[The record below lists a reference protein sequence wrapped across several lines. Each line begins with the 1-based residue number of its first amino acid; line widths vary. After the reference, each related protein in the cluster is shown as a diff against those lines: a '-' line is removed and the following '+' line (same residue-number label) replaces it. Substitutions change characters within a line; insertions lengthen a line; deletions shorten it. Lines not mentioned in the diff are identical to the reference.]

1 MTHPSPKRNMIPKA
15 VLMRSGLVSLTTARP
30 VNTAQPR
37 TTVKSARPMTNVF
50 NKAHS
55 TVRRP
60 INNKIATKKSNF
72 NQGVN
77 TVKDK
82 NVNTARPKAIVN
94 TAKPKAV
101 FKAVKGNQ
109 VNAVKASACWVWKP
123 KTKGN
128 PQMDLQDQGV
138 IDSGCS
144 RYMTRN
150 MSYLTN
156 FEEIDGGYVAFGGNP
171 KGGKITDKV
180 RIVNGEQQLQA
191 LVDGKKIVVTK
202 EFVRRDL
209 QLDDEE
215 GTDCLPNA
223 TIFEK
228 LTRMGAKTTAWNE
241 FSSTM
246 ASAIICLAT
255 NQKFKFSKYIFES
268 MVKNFDNAGKFLM
281 YPSDP
286 TIVADKAVNEEPSMQ
301 LKELMDFY
309 TKLQQR
315 VLDLENTKTAQAQ
328 EITSLKKRVKKLEK
342 KGGSRTHK
350 LRRLYKVGISARV
363 VSSVEASLGDQEDAS
378 KQGRK
383 INDID
388 ADEDIT
394 LENVHDAEMFDV
406 NDLHGDEVFVEKEV
420 PVKEVSAVG
429 KVNTASIATTVSAAT
444 ITEDEITLAQ
454 ALAELKSVK
463 PKVTTATTTTTK
475 GILLQ
480 EPSESTTT
488 TTTPSKDKAEFD
500 EEVRLAREKDEANVA
515 LIEEWNDIQAKIET
529 DYELAQRLQAEE
541 QEELTVDEKAT
552 LFQQLLEK
560 RRKHF
565 AAKRA
570 EEKRNRPPTR
580 AQQRSIMCTYL
591 KNMAGWKPK
600 DLKIKS
606 FAYIQ
611 ELFDKAFKRVGTFVD
626 FTTELVEGTEME
638 ETSKKA
644 EITQESSSKRAGDEL
659 EQENAKK
666 QKVDDDQEAAKM
678 KELMKIVPDEEEVA
692 LDAIPLAT
700 KPPSIIGWK
709 IVNEVKINY
718 YQIIRADGSSKR
730 YSAFIQM
737 LRSFDKEDLETL
749 WKLVKAKHGYTRP
762 EEGYERVLW
771 GDLKKMFEHHVEDA
785 VWRNLQENKVL
796 V

>member
-1 MTHPSPKRNMIPKA
+1 MT
-15 VLMRSGLVSLTTARP
+15 G
-30 VNTAQPR
+30 
-37 TTVKSARPMTNVF
+37 
-50 NKAHS
+50 
-55 TVRRP
+55 
-60 INNKIATKKSNF
+60 
-72 NQGVN
+72 
-77 TVKDK
+77 
-82 NVNTARPKAIVN
+82 
-94 TAKPKAV
+94 
-101 FKAVKGNQ
+101 
-109 VNAVKASACWVWKP
+109 
-123 KTKGN
+123 
-128 PQMDLQDQGV
+128 
-138 IDSGCS
+138 
-144 RYMTRN
+144 N

-180 RIVNGEQQLQA
+180 IWL
-191 LVDGKKIVVTK
+191 KKKWVKVP
-202 EFVRRDL
+202 
-209 QLDDEE
+209 Q
-215 GTDCLPNA
+215 
-223 TIFEK
+223 
-228 LTRMGAKTTAWNE
+228 
-241 FSSTM
+241 SS
-246 ASAIICLAT
+246 
-255 NQKFKFSKYIFES
+255 
-268 MVKNFDNAGKFLM
+268 V
-281 YPSDP
+281 PSDP
-286 TIVADKAVNEEPSMQ
+286 TNVADEAVNEEPSMQ
-301 LKELMDFY
+301 LKELMDFC

-328 EITSLKKRVKKLEK
+328 EITSLKKIVKKLEK
-342 KGGSRTHK
+342 KAGSRTHK
-350 LRRLYKVGISARV
+350 LIRLYKVGRSARV
-363 VSSVEASLGDQEDAS
+363 VFSVEASLGDQEDAS

-383 INDID
+383 IDDID

-429 KVNTASIATTVSAAT
+429 KVNTASIATKISAAT

-454 ALAELKSVK
+454 ALTELKSVK
-463 PKVTTATTTTTK
+463 PKVTTATATTTK

-500 EEVRLAREKDEANVA
+500 EEIRLVREKDEANVT

-600 DLKIKS
+600 DLKSKS
-606 FAYIQ
+606 FANIQ
-611 ELFDKAFKRVGTFVD
+611 ELFDKAFKRVNTFVD
-626 FTTELVEGTEME
+626 FRTE
-638 ETSKKA
+638 
-644 EITQESSSKRAGDEL
+644 AGDEL

-692 LDAIPLAT
+692 FNAILLAI
-700 KPPSIIGWK
+700 KPPSI
-709 IVNEVKINY
+709 VDY
-718 YQIIRADGSSKR
+718 YEIIRAGGSSKR

-771 GDLKKMFEHHVEDA
+771 GDLKTMFEHHVEDA
-785 VWRNLQENKVL
+785 VWRNLRENKVL
-796 V
+796 VWKLFDSCGVHFVRFQNLHVFMLVEKRYPLTPATITDMLNKKLQADHWNEMCYQLLKLITKQLKNQ